1 MGSSLGIREVAGE
14 YVWTEVAQ
22 DAYPQ
27 DRRELL
33 NNKDW
38 EAGVE
43 FLEREMRSSWWEW
56 LVRSRCFF

>member
-1 MGSSLGIREVAGE
+1 M
-14 YVWTEVAQ
+14 WTEVAQ
-22 DAYPQ
+22 DAYLQ